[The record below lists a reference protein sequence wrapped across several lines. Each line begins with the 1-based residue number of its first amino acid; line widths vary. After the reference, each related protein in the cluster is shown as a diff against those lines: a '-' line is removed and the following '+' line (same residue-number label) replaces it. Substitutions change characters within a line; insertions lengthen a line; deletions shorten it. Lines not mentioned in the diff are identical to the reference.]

1 MIRSSFV
8 GILYSLL
15 VMVLRADGQSENAS
29 VIWHKRV
36 ARVIDIASNESNKK
50 HHHKD
55 GISDKT
61 LLELL
66 VAQARVGKLNVYSN
80 SDNNFNNQIT
90 IPEITKIFG
99 VEVDTLTEAYP
110 KTEAGYFEKRN
121 FDFSSIHKYRL
132 LEEWTFDPHTGRTEI
147 QITGIAPIR
156 EIYDEGGAFRG
167 VQAMFWVK
175 YNDARSII
183 ARYEQYNPGN
193 TIAGHIW
200 RDYFSNDSTTGEV
213 WKKKATRLVDFA
225 QKDDNISHHLTDASE
240 DTSIYKVISAAI
252 KSGKLNAYPC
262 DNNSLTTKLSY
273 NSLQKIITF
282 MDTFTVVDPV
292 ANVETLEI
300 RHENIEINKY
310 KILEEWSFDMNSG
323 KTHIQIKGIGPLM
336 EIFCGNCYRI
346 GNKPLFWLR
355 YNDIHNIIA
364 KYEQYN
370 PDNTL
375 AGHIWHDYFLGDVKP
390 EVQK

>member
-1 MIRSSFV
+1 M
-8 GILYSLL
+8 
-15 VMVLRADGQSENAS
+15 
-29 VIWHKRV
+29 
-36 ARVIDIASNESNKK
+36 
-50 HHHKD
+50 
-55 GISDKT
+55 
-61 LLELL
+61 
-66 VAQARVGKLNVYSN
+66 
-80 SDNNFNNQIT
+80 
-90 IPEITKIFG
+90 
-99 VEVDTLTEAYP
+99 
-110 KTEAGYFEKRN
+110 
-121 FDFSSIHKYRL
+121 
-132 LEEWTFDPHTGRTEI
+132 
-147 QITGIAPIR
+147 
-156 EIYDEGGAFRG
+156 
-167 VQAMFWVK
+167 
-175 YNDARSII
+175 
-183 ARYEQYNPGN
+183 
-193 TIAGHIW
+193 
-200 RDYFSNDSTTGEV
+200 
-213 WKKKATRLVDFA
+213 
-225 QKDDNISHHLTDASE
+225 
-240 DTSIYKVISAAI
+240 ISAAI